1 MPRLFRLMAANDALM
16 PFLPRRTRRSS
27 PRGGRSTLMTSA
39 PRSARKAAQ
48 YGPAMTRE
56 RSRTRMPSS
65 MLMPPAPGG
74 PSSDRHLRWAAD
86 EDLEGP
92 ERVHG
97 GPSVWHDHA
106 SLRQNSV

>member
-1 MPRLFRLMAANDALM
+1 MPRLFRLMAAKDALM

-65 MLMPPAPGG
+65 MLMPSAPPEG

-92 ERVHG
+92 RRVHDG
-97 GPSVWHDHA
+97 SAVWHDHT
-106 SLRQNSV
+106 SLRQ